1 MKSLKLIGK
10 TKKELAELLD
20 AYQLAI
26 DFNIICSMT
35 DLKGNIIYVN
45 KKFCEISK
53 YSENELLGQ
62 NHKMLNSGCH
72 PANFFKQMWSTIG
85 KGNVWNN
92 EVKNKAKDGTY
103 YWVET
108 VVLPIRDKNDRIIQ
122 YFSLRMPIDDKK
134 RAEAERKEYIK
145 SLEEML
151 TMTSHRVRKP
161 ITSCLGIMNLMENR
175 IPLSQDELWNTIEH
189 LKSSA
194 LELDTFTRELTTFIF
209 DMEQKAKQY
218 EKNSA

>member
-10 TKKELAELLD
+10 TKKELEELLS
-20 AYQLAI
+20 AYNLAI

-35 DLKGNIIYVN
+35 DIKGNIVYVN

-53 YSENELLGQ
+53 YSATELLGQ
-62 NHKMLNSGCH
+62 NHKMLNSGFH
-72 PANFFKQMWSTIG
+72 TTSFFKQMWGTIG
-85 KGNVWNN
+85 KGNVWHH

-103 YWVET
+103 YWVDT
-108 VVLPIRDKNDRIIQ
+108 VILPIRDKKEKIIQ
-122 YFSLRMPIDDKK
+122 YFSLRMPIDDRK

-161 ITSCLGIMNLMENR
+161 ISSCLGIMNLLENK
-175 IPLSQDELWNTIEH
+175 IPLSQYELWNIIEH

-194 LELDTFTRELTTFIF
+194 LELDTFTSELTTFIY
-209 DMEQKAKQY
+209 DIAK
-218 EKNSA
+218 KK